1 MILNSVILFILNFSI
16 LNLRLFFD
24 CVFIM
29 SIVFHNIVDEVECL
43 FPVTIA
49 EADDRIPVYLRLG
62 FVEDEIIHVVVP
74 YFWVFPV

>member
-1 MILNSVILFILNFSI
+1 MIYDCVIPAHELTFYYK
-16 LNLRLFFD
+16 LFFD
-24 CVFIM
+24 CVLIM

-49 EADDRIPVYLRLG
+49 EADNRIPVYLRLG

-74 YFWVFPV
+74 DFWIFPV